1 MPKMKK
7 PKIFIGTD
15 HAGFKLKEE
24 IKNFLAKQDYEVE
37 DMGAYSYNENDNYP
51 EFVCKAAKKVSENPG
66 SKGIIFGGSGQ
77 GEAIAANKVKGIR
90 AALFYGN
97 KMDIVTLSRA
107 HNDANILSLGARF
120 LNKKEAAEAV
130 RLWLSTEFSKEER
143 HKRRINQISIIEE
156 KQCK

>member
-1 MPKMKK
+1 MKK
-7 PKIFIGTD
+7 PKIFLGAD
-15 HAGFKLKEE
+15 HAGFELKEE
-24 IKNFLAKQDYEVE
+24 IKNFLAKQCYEVE

-97 KMDIVTLSRA
+97 NMDIVTLSRA

-120 LNKKEAAEAV
+120 LNKKEATEAV

-143 HKRRINQISIIEE
+143 HNRRIKQISKIEE